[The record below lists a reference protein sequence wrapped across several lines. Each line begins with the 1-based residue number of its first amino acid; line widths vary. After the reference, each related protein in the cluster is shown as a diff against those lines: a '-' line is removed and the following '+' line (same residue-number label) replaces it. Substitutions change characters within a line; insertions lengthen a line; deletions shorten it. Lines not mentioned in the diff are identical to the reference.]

1 MNCIKGQKDMTLKD
15 ESPRSE
21 GVQYATGEE
30 RRRTVNSPRKKEV
43 SRPKCKRCSAVDV
56 SGDESKIQSAKN
68 SISQELET
76 LGIRIK
82 VNRTWTGKRW

>member
-30 RRRTVNSPRKKEV
+30 WSAITNSSRKNEV
-43 SRPKCKRCSAVDV
+43 TGPKI
-56 SGDESKIQSAKN
+56 E
-68 SISQELET
+68 
-76 LGIRIK
+76 
-82 VNRTWTGKRW
+82 